1 MATTNKERMDANLA
15 AAIMLADGEVCID
28 ITKETTDLIARIN
41 GDKSNQALEK
51 YDNIIFRVGLA
62 ATSST
67 CLQSLQDEECIEAL
81 AHVIRNM
88 DKYPAT
94 SDKKQY
100 FESLCGKDAF
110 PAADHSAANND
121 KQTVYQQDKVM
132 TDNDCKAA
140 TEPPHFE
147 PGRYPDIPNETYHA
161 SNGISSTMLKDARIS
176 LMYYQRRHITKV
188 IQREHSEA
196 LDFGS
201 LFHTLVLEP
210 EKLDAEFSLP
220 PVIPADALTNTE
232 SMKKW
237 IESYNAGLAPVMS
250 NDELKAEIEAHN
262 ATLPQPLSLSGN
274 AEEIGSLYVSLPDAF
289 RTIPE
294 HEKHTAA
301 AMKACIKT
309 FNNTLPTPLKTSGG
323 RIDMIRE
330 LEAINPELVE
340 AERSKPDPL
349 ITSGK
354 KEDLIA
360 RIKAVSPGTVFA
372 DELMQAWQAD
382 ESRIRIT
389 GDQLKLGKA
398 MQEAVYQHPEI
409 RPLIN
414 HPGRAVE
421 VSYYG
426 IDEGTG
432 LEVRVRPDLEISTT
446 DSRIGFDLKSVS
458 LGRFKQDA
466 IEAMI
471 RREIL
476 NRDYHV
482 SAAMYCD
489 IAELDQFFWIF
500 VNKDEN
506 YNWVAVV
513 EAPPE
518 LLELGRL
525 EYKKTLRD
533 IRRAMD
539 TDVWPGPVT
548 TTLTIGLSDFDMR
561 RLEALQMDAA

>member
-1 MATTNKERMDANLA
+1 MATTNKERIDANLA
-15 AAIMLADGEVCID
+15 AAIMLASGEACID
-28 ITKETTDLIARIN
+28 IAKATTDLIARIN

-51 YDNIIFRVGLA
+51 YDNIIFRVSLA

-67 CLQSLQDEECIEAL
+67 CLQSLPDERCIEAL

-110 PAADHSAANND
+110 PAADHSAAKND
-121 KQTVYQQDKVM
+121 KQTVYQQDEVM
-132 TDNDCKAA
+132 TDNDCQAA

-188 IQREHSEA
+188 IQRERSEA
-196 LDFGS
+196 LDFGN

-262 ATLPQPLSLSGN
+262 ATLPQPLSLYGN

-301 AMKACIKT
+301 AMKASIKM
-309 FNNTLPTPLKTSGG
+309 FNNTLPVPLKTSGG

-354 KEDLIA
+354 KEDLIV
-360 RIKAVSPGTVFA
+360 RIKAVSPDTVFA

-426 IDEGTG
+426 IDEDTG
-432 LEVRVRPDLEISTT
+432 LEVRVRPDLEITLP

-466 IEAMI
+466 IEVMI

-482 SAAMYCD
+482 SAAMYSD

-513 EAPPE
+513 EASPD

-533 IRRAMD
+533 IRQAMD

-548 TTLTIGLSDFDMR
+548 TTLTIGLNDFDMR
-561 RLEALQMDAA
+561 RLESLQMDAA

>member
-15 AAIMLADGEVCID
+15 AAIMMASGEACID
-28 ITKETTDLIARIN
+28 IAKATTDLIARIN

-51 YDNIIFRVGLA
+51 YDNVIFRVGLA

-67 CLQSLQDEECIEAL
+67 CLQSLPDEQCIEAL

-110 PAADHSAANND
+110 PAADHSAAKND
-121 KQTVYQQDKVM
+121 KQTVYQQDEVM
-132 TDNDCKAA
+132 TDNDCQVS

-188 IQREHSEA
+188 IQRERSEA

-232 SMKKW
+232 SMRKW

-301 AMKACIKT
+301 AMKVCIKM
-309 FNNTLPTPLKTSGG
+309 FNNTLPVPLKISGG

-398 MQEAVYQHPEI
+398 MQEAVYLHPEI

-426 IDEGTG
+426 IDEDTG

-466 IEAMI
+466 IESMI

-513 EAPPE
+513 EASPD

-533 IRRAMD
+533 IRHAMD
-539 TDVWPGPVT
+539 TDIWPGPVT

-561 RLEALQMDAA
+561 RLESLQMDAA

>member
-15 AAIMLADGEVCID
+15 AAILAADGA
-28 ITKETTDLIARIN
+28 ETFTPAELNNLIARIN
-41 GDKSNQALEK
+41 GDKSNPALEK

-67 CLQSLQDEECIEAL
+67 CLQSLLDDQCIEAL

-100 FESLCGKDAF
+100 FESLCE
-110 PAADHSAANND
+110 AADHSAANND
-121 KQTVYQQDKVM
+121 KQKVYQQDEVM

-140 TEPPHFE
+140 TEAPHFE

-188 IQREHSEA
+188 IQRERSEA
-196 LDFGS
+196 LDFGN

-210 EKLDAEFSLP
+210 EKLDTEFSLP
-220 PVIPADALTNTE
+220 PVIPADALTNTD

-237 IESYNAGLAPVMS
+237 IESYNAGLEPVMS
-250 NDELKAEIEAHN
+250 NDGLKEVIEVYN

-309 FNNTLPTPLKTSGG
+309 FNNTLPVPLKTSGG

-330 LEAINPELVE
+330 LEAISPELVE

-414 HPGRAVE
+414 HPDRAVE

-426 IDEGTG
+426 IDEDTG

-513 EAPPE
+513 EASPD

-533 IRRAMD
+533 IRQAMD

-561 RLEALQMDAA
+561 RLESLQMDAA

>member
-15 AAIMLADGEVCID
+15 AAIMLASGEACID
-28 ITKETTDLIARIN
+28 ITKATTDLIARIN
-41 GDKSNQALEK
+41 GDKSNPALEK

-67 CLQSLQDEECIEAL
+67 CLQSLPDDQCIEAL
-81 AHVIRNM
+81 AHIIRNM

-94 SDKKQY
+94 GDKKQY
-100 FESLCGKDAF
+100 FESQCE
-110 PAADHSAANND
+110 AADHSAANND
-121 KQTVYQQDKVM
+121 KQIVYQQDEVM
-132 TDNDCKAA
+132 TDNDCQAA
-140 TEPPHFE
+140 TEAPHFE

-188 IQREHSEA
+188 IQRERSEA
-196 LDFGS
+196 LDFGN

-210 EKLDAEFSLP
+210 EKLDTEFSLP
-220 PVIPADALTNTE
+220 PVIPADALTNTD

-237 IESYNAGLAPVMS
+237 IESYNAGLEPVMS
-250 NDELKAEIEAHN
+250 NDGLKEVIEVYN

-301 AMKACIKT
+301 AMKACIKM
-309 FNNTLPTPLKTSGG
+309 FNNTLPVPLKTSGG
-323 RIDMIRE
+323 RGDLLQT
-330 LEAINPELVE
+330 LEEINPDFVA
-340 AERSKPDPL
+340 AERNKPDPL

-372 DELMQAWQAD
+372 DDLMQAWQAD

-426 IDEGTG
+426 IDEDTG
-432 LEVRVRPDLEISTT
+432 LEVRVRPDLEISTS

-458 LGRFKQDA
+458 LGRFKQDV

-513 EAPPE
+513 EASPD

-533 IRRAMD
+533 IRQAMD
-539 TDVWPGPVT
+539 TNVWPGPVT
-548 TTLTIGLSDFDMR
+548 TTLTIGLNDFDMR

>member
-15 AAIMLADGEVCID
+15 AAILAADGA
-28 ITKETTDLIARIN
+28 ETFTPAELNNLIARIN

-51 YDNIIFRVGLA
+51 YDNIIFRVSLA

-67 CLQSLQDEECIEAL
+67 CLQSLPDEQCIEAL

-100 FESLCGKDAF
+100 FESLCE
-110 PAADHSAANND
+110 AADHSAAKND
-121 KQTVYQQDKVM
+121 KQTVYQQDEVV
-132 TDNDCKAA
+132 TDNDCQAA
-140 TEPPHFE
+140 TESPHFE

-188 IQREHSEA
+188 IQRERSEA
-196 LDFGS
+196 LDFGN

-237 IESYNAGLAPVMS
+237 IESYNAYLPPVMS

-262 ATLPQPLSLSGN
+262 ATLPQPLSLTGN

-289 RTIPE
+289 RTIPDY
-294 HEKHTAA
+294 EKHTAA

-309 FNNTLPTPLKTSGG
+309 FNNTLPVPLKTSGG

-360 RIKAVSPGTVFA
+360 RIKAVSPDTVFA

-426 IDEGTG
+426 IDEDTG

-513 EAPPE
+513 EASPD

-533 IRRAMD
+533 IRQAMD

-561 RLEALQMDAA
+561 RLESLQMDAA

>member
-1 MATTNKERMDANLA
+1 MATINKERMDANLA
-15 AAIMLADGEVCID
+15 AAILAADGA
-28 ITKETTDLIARIN
+28 ETFTPAELNNLIARIN

-81 AHVIRNM
+81 AHIIRNM

-110 PAADHSAANND
+110 PDADHSAAKND
-121 KQTVYQQDKVM
+121 KQTVYQQNVVM

-140 TEPPHFE
+140 TEAPHFE

-176 LMYYQRRHITKV
+176 LMYYHRRHITKV
-188 IQREHSEA
+188 IQRERSEA
-196 LDFGS
+196 LDFGN

-220 PVIPADALTNTE
+220 PVIPADALTNTD

-262 ATLPQPLSLSGN
+262 ATLPQPLSMSGN
-274 AEEIGSLYVSLPDAF
+274 VEEIGSLYVSLPDAF

-301 AMKACIKT
+301 AMKACIKM
-309 FNNTLPTPLKTSGG
+309 FNNTLPVPLKTSGG

-340 AERSKPDPL
+340 AERNKPDPL

-360 RIKAVSPGTVFA
+360 RIKSVSPDTVFA

-398 MQEAVYQHPEI
+398 MQEAVYEHPEI

-426 IDEGTG
+426 IDEDTG
-432 LEVRVRPDLEISTT
+432 LEVRVRPDLEISTS

-513 EAPPE
+513 EASPD

-533 IRRAMD
+533 IRQAMD

-561 RLEALQMDAA
+561 RLESLQMDAA

>member
-1 MATTNKERMDANLA
+1 MATTNKERMDSILA
-15 AAIMLADGEVCID
+15 ISILSCCQESAFDEHDVRSLV
-28 ITKETTDLIARIN
+28 ARIN
-41 GDKSNQALEK
+41 GDKSHPEFSQ
-51 YDNIIFRVGLA
+51 YDDTIFRVGIA

-67 CLQSLQDEECIEAL
+67 CLQTLSNEQCIDAL
-81 AHVIRNM
+81 SHIIMNI

-100 FESLCGKDAF
+100 FESLCG
-110 PAADHSAANND
+110 AADHSAAKND
-121 KQTVYQQDKVM
+121 KQTVYQQNEVM
-132 TDNDCKAA
+132 TDNDCQAT

-188 IQREHSEA
+188 IQRERSEA
-196 LDFGS
+196 LDFGNR
-201 LFHTLVLEP
+201 FHTLVLEP
-210 EKLDAEFSLP
+210 EKLDEEFSLP
-220 PVIPADALTNTE
+220 PVIPADALTNTD

-237 IESYNAGLAPVMS
+237 IESYNAGLAPAMS

-301 AMKACIKT
+301 AMKACIKML
-309 FNNTLPTPLKTSGG
+309 NNTLPVPLKTSGG

-340 AERSKPDPL
+340 AERNKPDPL

-426 IDEGTG
+426 IDEDTG

-513 EAPPE
+513 EASPD
-518 LLELGRL
+518 LLYFGRL

-533 IRRAMD
+533 IRQAMD

-561 RLEALQMDAA
+561 RLESLQMDAA

>member
-15 AAIMLADGEVCID
+15 AAILAADGA
-28 ITKETTDLIARIN
+28 ETFTPAEMNNLIARIN

-51 YDNIIFRVGLA
+51 YDNIIFRVSLA

-67 CLQSLQDEECIEAL
+67 CLQSLQDEQCIEAL

-100 FESLCGKDAF
+100 FELLCE
-110 PAADHSAANND
+110 AADHSAANND
-121 KQTVYQQDKVM
+121 KQTVYQQDEVM
-132 TDNDCKAA
+132 TDNDCQVAA
-140 TEPPHFE
+140 EQPHFE

-188 IQREHSEA
+188 IQRERSEA

-220 PVIPADALTNTE
+220 PVIPTDALTNTD

-237 IESYNAGLAPVMS
+237 IESYNAGLPPVMS

-274 AEEIGSLYVSLPDAF
+274 ADEIGSIYVSLPDVF

-309 FNNTLPTPLKTSGG
+309 FNNTLPVPLKTSGG

-330 LEAINPELVE
+330 LEAINPDLVE
-340 AERSKPDPL
+340 TERNKPDPL

-426 IDEGTG
+426 IDEDTG
-432 LEVRVRPDLEISTT
+432 LEVRVRPDLEISTS

-489 IAELDQFFWIF
+489 IAELEQFFWIF

-513 EAPPE
+513 EASPD

-533 IRRAMD
+533 IRQAMD

-561 RLEALQMDAA
+561 RLESLQMDAA

>member
-15 AAIMLADGEVCID
+15 AAIMLASSETCID
-28 ITKETTDLIARIN
+28 IVKATTDLIARIN

-67 CLQSLQDEECIEAL
+67 CLQSLPDEQCIEAL
-81 AHVIRNM
+81 AHVIMNM

-100 FESLCGKDAF
+100 FESLCV
-110 PAADHSAANND
+110 AADHSAAKND
-121 KQTVYQQDKVM
+121 KQTVYQQDEVM
-132 TDNDCKAA
+132 TDNDCQVAA
-140 TEPPHFE
+140 EPPHFE

-188 IQREHSEA
+188 IQRERSEA

-237 IESYNAGLAPVMS
+237 IESYNAGLSPVMS

-301 AMKACIKT
+301 AMKACIKM
-309 FNNTLPTPLKTSGG
+309 FNNTLPVPLKTSGG

-349 ITSGK
+349 LTSGK
-354 KEDLIA
+354 KEDLIT
-360 RIKAVSPGTVFA
+360 RIKAVSPETVFA

-426 IDEGTG
+426 IDEDTG

-446 DSRIGFDLKSVS
+446 DSRIGFDMKSVS

-513 EAPPE
+513 EASPD

-533 IRRAMD
+533 IRQAMD

-561 RLEALQMDAA
+561 RLESLQMDAA

>member
-15 AAIMLADGEVCID
+15 AAILAADGA
-28 ITKETTDLIARIN
+28 ETFTPAELNNLIARIN
-41 GDKSNQALEK
+41 GDKSNQALEN
-51 YDNIIFRVGLA
+51 YDNIIFRVSLA

-67 CLQSLQDEECIEAL
+67 CLQSLPDEQCIEAL

-100 FESLCGKDAF
+100 FESLCE
-110 PAADHSAANND
+110 AADHSAANND
-121 KQTVYQQDKVM
+121 KQTVYQQDEVM
-132 TDNDCKAA
+132 TDNDCQVSA
-140 TEPPHFE
+140 EPPHFE

-188 IQREHSEA
+188 IQRERSEA
-196 LDFGS
+196 LDFGN

-237 IESYNAGLAPVMS
+237 IESYNAGLPPVMS

-274 AEEIGSLYVSLPDAF
+274 ADEIGSIYVSLPDVF

-309 FNNTLPTPLKTSGG
+309 FNNTLPVPLKTSGG

-330 LEAINPELVE
+330 LEAINPDLVE
-340 AERSKPDPL
+340 TERNKPDPL

-426 IDEGTG
+426 IDEDTG
-432 LEVRVRPDLEISTT
+432 LEVRVRPDLEISTS

-489 IAELDQFFWIF
+489 IAELEQFFWIF

-513 EAPPE
+513 EASPD

-533 IRRAMD
+533 IRQAMD

-548 TTLTIGLSDFDMR
+548 TTLTIGLNDFDMR
-561 RLEALQMDAA
+561 RLESLQMDAA

>member
-15 AAIMLADGEVCID
+15 AAIMMASGEACID
-28 ITKETTDLIARIN
+28 IAKATTDLIARIN

-51 YDNIIFRVGLA
+51 YDNVIFRVGLA

-67 CLQSLQDEECIEAL
+67 CLQSLTDEQCIEAL
-81 AHVIRNM
+81 AHVIMNM
-88 DKYPAT
+88 NKYPAT

-100 FESLCGKDAF
+100 FESLCV
-110 PAADHSAANND
+110 AADHSAAKND
-121 KQTVYQQDKVM
+121 KQTVYQQDEVV
-132 TDNDCKAA
+132 TDNDCQAA

-188 IQREHSEA
+188 IQRERSEA

-210 EKLDAEFSLP
+210 EKLNAEFSLP

-237 IESYNAGLAPVMS
+237 IESYNADLAPVMS

-274 AEEIGSLYVSLPDAF
+274 VEEIGSLYVSLPDAF

-309 FNNTLPTPLKTSGG
+309 FNNTLPVPLKTSGG

-340 AERSKPDPL
+340 AERSKQDPL

-414 HPGRAVE
+414 HPDRAVE

-426 IDEGTG
+426 IDEDTG
-432 LEVRVRPDLEISTT
+432 LEVRVRPDLEISTS

-513 EAPPE
+513 EASPD

-533 IRRAMD
+533 IRQAMD

-548 TTLTIGLSDFDMR
+548 TTLTIGLNDFDMR
-561 RLEALQMDAA
+561 RLESLQMDAA

>member
-1 MATTNKERMDANLA
+1 MAIINKERMDANLA
-15 AAIMLADGEVCID
+15 AAIMLASGEACID
-28 ITKETTDLIARIN
+28 IAKATTDLIARIN
-41 GDKSNQALEK
+41 GDKSNPALEK

-67 CLQSLQDEECIEAL
+67 CLQSLPDEQCIEAL
-81 AHVIRNM
+81 AHIIRNM

-110 PAADHSAANND
+110 PAADHSAAKND
-121 KQTVYQQDKVM
+121 KQTVYQQNEVM
-132 TDNDCKAA
+132 TDNDCQAA
-140 TEPPHFE
+140 TEPPYFE
-147 PGRYPDIPNETYHA
+147 PGRYPDIPNETYHS

-188 IQREHSEA
+188 IQHERSEA

-220 PVIPADALTNTE
+220 PVIPADALTNTD

-237 IESYNAGLAPVMS
+237 IESYNAALAPVMS

-294 HEKHTAA
+294 HEKRTAA
-301 AMKACIKT
+301 AMKACIKM
-309 FNNTLPTPLKTSGG
+309 FNNTLPVPLKTSGG

-340 AERSKPDPL
+340 AERNKPDPL

-360 RIKAVSPGTVFA
+360 RIKGVSPETVFA

-414 HPGRAVE
+414 HPDRAVE

-426 IDEGTG
+426 IDEDTG
-432 LEVRVRPDLEISTT
+432 LEVRVRPDLEITLP

-513 EAPPE
+513 EASPD
-518 LLELGRL
+518 LLELGHL

-533 IRRAMD
+533 IRQAMD

-561 RLEALQMDAA
+561 RLESLQMDAA

>member
-15 AAIMLADGEVCID
+15 AAILAADGA
-28 ITKETTDLIARIN
+28 ETFTPAELNNLIARIN

-51 YDNIIFRVGLA
+51 YDNIIFRVSLA

-67 CLQSLQDEECIEAL
+67 CLQSLQDEQCIEAL

-100 FESLCGKDAF
+100 FESLRE
-110 PAADHSAANND
+110 AADHSAANND
-121 KQTVYQQDKVM
+121 KQTVYQQDEVM

-140 TEPPHFE
+140 TEAPHFE

-176 LMYYQRRHITKV
+176 LMYYHRRHITKV
-188 IQREHSEA
+188 IQRERSEA
-196 LDFGS
+196 LDFGN

-210 EKLDAEFSLP
+210 EKLDTEFSLP

-289 RTIPE
+289 RTISQ
-294 HEKHTAA
+294 HEKHTVA
-301 AMKACIKT
+301 AMKACIKM
-309 FNNTLPTPLKTSGG
+309 FNNTLPVPLKTSGG

-340 AERSKPDPL
+340 AERNKPDPL

-360 RIKAVSPGTVFA
+360 RIKAVSPETVFA
-372 DELMQAWQAD
+372 DELMQEWQAD

-426 IDEGTG
+426 IDEDTG
-432 LEVRVRPDLEISTT
+432 IEVRVRPDLEITLP

-513 EAPPE
+513 EASPD

-533 IRRAMD
+533 IRQAMD

-561 RLEALQMDAA
+561 RLESLQMDAA

>member
-15 AAIMLADGEVCID
+15 AAIMLASGEACID
-28 ITKETTDLIARIN
+28 IAKATTDLIARIN
-41 GDKSNQALEK
+41 GDKSNPALEK

-67 CLQSLQDEECIEAL
+67 CLQSLPDEQCIEAL

-110 PAADHSAANND
+110 PAADHSAAKND
-121 KQTVYQQDKVM
+121 KQTVYQQDEVM
-132 TDNDCKAA
+132 TDNDCQAA
-140 TEPPHFE
+140 TEAPHFE

-188 IQREHSEA
+188 IQRERSEA

-220 PVIPADALTNTE
+220 PVIPADALTNTD

-250 NDELKAEIEAHN
+250 NDELKAEIEAYN
-262 ATLPQPLSLSGN
+262 ATLPQPLSLSLPVTETGN
-274 AEEIGSLYVSLPDAF
+274 LYASLPDAF
-289 RTIPE
+289 QTIPD
-294 HEKHTAA
+294 HEKHTTA
-301 AMKACIKT
+301 AMKACIKM
-309 FNNTLPTPLKTSGG
+309 FNNTLPVPLKISGG

-340 AERSKPDPL
+340 AERNKPDPL

-414 HPGRAVE
+414 HPVRAVE

-426 IDEGTG
+426 IDEDTG

-513 EAPPE
+513 EASPD

-533 IRRAMD
+533 IRQAMD
-539 TDVWPGPVT
+539 TDIWPGPVT
-548 TTLTIGLSDFDMR
+548 TTLTIGLNDFDMR
-561 RLEALQMDAA
+561 RLESLQMDAA

>member
-1 MATTNKERMDANLA
+1 MAATNKKRMDANLA
-15 AAIMLADGEVCID
+15 AAIMQSGGDTYLD
-28 ITKETTDLIARIN
+28 IAKATTDLIARIN
-41 GDKSNQALEK
+41 GDKAKPELAK
-51 YDNIIFRVGLA
+51 YDNIVFRVGIA

-67 CLQSLQDEECIEAL
+67 CLQSLPDDQCIAAL
-81 AHVIRNM
+81 SHIISNI

-100 FESLCGKDAF
+100 FESLCVADIS
-110 PAADHSAANND
+110 PAAKND
-121 KQTVYQQDKVM
+121 KQTVYPSDEPEKMITTQECQ
-132 TDNDCKAA
+132 AA
-140 TEPPHFE
+140 AELPHFE
-147 PGRYPDIPNETYHA
+147 PGRYPEITNDDYHS

-176 LMYYQRRHITKV
+176 LMYYHRRHITKV
-188 IQREHSEA
+188 IQRERSEA

-210 EKLDAEFSLP
+210 EKLDEEFSLQ
-220 PVIPADALTNTE
+220 PVIPAGAFTNTE

-237 IESYNAGLAPVMS
+237 IESHNAGLVPVMTP
-250 NDELKAEIEAHN
+250 EQLKAEIEAHN
-262 ATLPQPLSLSGN
+262 ATLPQPIPLSGSVD
-274 AEEIGSLYVSLPDAF
+274 EIGSLYVSLPDAF

-301 AMKACIKT
+301 AMKACIKM
-309 FNNTLPTPLKTSGG
+309 FNNTLPVPLKTSGS
-323 RIDMIRE
+323 RE
-330 LEAINPELVE
+330 ALLEQLAEINQELVD
-340 AERSKPDPL
+340 AERSKPEPVK
-349 ITSGK
+349 TSGK
-354 KEDLIA
+354 KEDLA
-360 RIKAVSPGTVFA
+360 QSIKAAYPEAVFA

-382 ESRIRIT
+382 GSRIRIYD
-389 GDQLKLGKA
+389 GQLALGKA
-398 MQEAVYQHPEI
+398 MQQAVYEHPEI
-409 RPLIN
+409 KPLIN

-426 IDEGTG
+426 IDEDTG
-432 LEVRVRPDLEISTT
+432 IEVRVRPDLEISTT

-466 IEAMI
+466 IEAAI
-471 RREIL
+471 RREIF

-513 EAPPE
+513 EATPD

-525 EYKKTLRD
+525 EYKQTLRD
-533 IRRAMD
+533 IRQAMD

-548 TTLTIGLSDFDMR
+548 NTISMGLGDFDMR
-561 RLEALQMDAA
+561 RLEALRLNAA

>member
-15 AAIMLADGEVCID
+15 AAILAADGA
-28 ITKETTDLIARIN
+28 ETFTPAELNNLIARIN
-41 GDKSNQALEK
+41 GDKSNQALEN
-51 YDNIIFRVGLA
+51 YDNIIFRVSLA

-67 CLQSLQDEECIEAL
+67 CLQSLPDEQCIEAL

-100 FESLCGKDAF
+100 FESLCE
-110 PAADHSAANND
+110 AADHSAANND
-121 KQTVYQQDKVM
+121 KQTVYQQDEVM
-132 TDNDCKAA
+132 TDNDCQVSA
-140 TEPPHFE
+140 EPPHFE

-188 IQREHSEA
+188 IHRERSEA

-220 PVIPADALTNTE
+220 PVIPADALTNTD

-274 AEEIGSLYVSLPDAF
+274 VEEIGSLYVSLPDAF

-309 FNNTLPTPLKTSGG
+309 FNNTLPVPLKTSGG

-340 AERSKPDPL
+340 AERNKPDPL

-360 RIKAVSPGTVFA
+360 RIKAVSPETVFA

-398 MQEAVYQHPEI
+398 MQEAVYQHHEI

-414 HPGRAVE
+414 HPDRAVE

-426 IDEGTG
+426 IDEDTG

-513 EAPPE
+513 EASPD

-533 IRRAMD
+533 IRQAMD

-548 TTLTIGLSDFDMR
+548 TTLTIGLNDFDMR
-561 RLEALQMDAA
+561 RLESLQMDAA

>member
-15 AAIMLADGEVCID
+15 AAIMLASGEACID
-28 ITKETTDLIARIN
+28 ITKATTDLIARIN

-51 YDNIIFRVGLA
+51 YDNIIFRVGIA

-67 CLQSLQDEECIEAL
+67 CLQSLPDEQCIEAL

-100 FESLCGKDAF
+100 FESLCE
-110 PAADHSAANND
+110 AADHSAAKND
-121 KQTVYQQDKVM
+121 KQTVYQQDEAM
-132 TDNDCKAA
+132 TDNDCQAS

-188 IQREHSEA
+188 IQRERSEA

-220 PVIPADALTNTE
+220 PIIPADALTNTE

-301 AMKACIKT
+301 AMKACIKM
-309 FNNTLPTPLKTSGG
+309 FNNTLPVPLKISGG

-426 IDEGTG
+426 IDEDTG

-513 EAPPE
+513 EASPD

-533 IRRAMD
+533 IRQAMD

-561 RLEALQMDAA
+561 RLESLQMDAA

>member
-15 AAIMLADGEVCID
+15 AAIMMASGEACID
-28 ITKETTDLIARIN
+28 IAKTTTDLIARIN
-41 GDKSNQALEK
+41 GDKSNPALEK

-67 CLQSLQDEECIEAL
+67 CLQSLPDEQCIEAL
-81 AHVIRNM
+81 AHIIRNM

-100 FESLCGKDAF
+100 FESLCE
-110 PAADHSAANND
+110 AADHSAANND
-121 KQTVYQQDKVM
+121 KQPVYQQDEVM
-132 TDNDCKAA
+132 TDNDCQAA
-140 TEPPHFE
+140 TAPPHFE
-147 PGRYPDIPNETYHA
+147 PGRYPDIPNDTYHA

-176 LMYYQRRHITKV
+176 LMYYHRRHITKV
-188 IQREHSEA
+188 IQRERSEA
-196 LDFGS
+196 LDFGN

-301 AMKACIKT
+301 AMKACVKT
-309 FNNTLPTPLKTSGG
+309 FNNTLPVPLKTSGG

-426 IDEGTG
+426 IDEDTG

-513 EAPPE
+513 EASPD

-533 IRRAMD
+533 IRQAMD

-548 TTLTIGLSDFDMR
+548 TTLTIGLNDFDIR
-561 RLEALQMDAA
+561 RLESLQMDAA

>member
-15 AAIMLADGEVCID
+15 AAIMMASGEACID
-28 ITKETTDLIARIN
+28 IAKATTDLITRIN

-51 YDNIIFRVGLA
+51 YDNVIFRVGLA

-67 CLQSLQDEECIEAL
+67 CLQSLPDEQCIEAL

-100 FESLCGKDAF
+100 FESLCE
-110 PAADHSAANND
+110 AADHSAAKND
-121 KQTVYQQDKVM
+121 KQIVYQQDEVM
-132 TDNDCKAA
+132 TDNDCQAD

-188 IQREHSEA
+188 IQRERSEA

-237 IESYNAGLAPVMS
+237 IESYNAGLVPVMS

-262 ATLPQPLSLSGN
+262 TTLPQPLSLSGN

-309 FNNTLPTPLKTSGG
+309 FNNTLPVPLKTSGG

-340 AERSKPDPL
+340 AERNKPDPL

-360 RIKAVSPGTVFA
+360 RIKAVSPDTIFA

-426 IDEGTG
+426 IDEDTG

-513 EAPPE
+513 EATPE

-533 IRRAMD
+533 IRQAMD
-539 TDVWPGPVT
+539 TGVWPGPVT

>member
-15 AAIMLADGEVCID
+15 AAILAADGA
-28 ITKETTDLIARIN
+28 ETFTPAELNNLIARIN

-51 YDNIIFRVGLA
+51 YDNIIFRVSLA

-67 CLQSLQDEECIEAL
+67 CLQSLQDEQCIEAL

-100 FESLCGKDAF
+100 FESLCE
-110 PAADHSAANND
+110 AADHSAAKND
-121 KQTVYQQDKVM
+121 KQTVYQQDEVM
-132 TDNDCKAA
+132 TDNACQAA

-188 IQREHSEA
+188 IQRERSEA

-274 AEEIGSLYVSLPDAF
+274 VEEIGSLYVSLPDAF

-294 HEKHTAA
+294 HEKHTAT

-309 FNNTLPTPLKTSGG
+309 FNNTLPVPLKTSGG

-340 AERSKPDPL
+340 AERNKPDPL

-360 RIKAVSPGTVFA
+360 RIKAVSPDTVFA

-426 IDEGTG
+426 IDEDTG
-432 LEVRVRPDLEISTT
+432 LEVRVRPDLEISTS
-446 DSRIGFDLKSVS
+446 DSRIGFDMKSVS

-513 EAPPE
+513 EASPD

-533 IRRAMD
+533 IRQAMD

-561 RLEALQMDAA
+561 RLESLQMDAA

>member
-15 AAIMLADGEVCID
+15 AAIMMASGEACID
-28 ITKETTDLIARIN
+28 IAKATTDLIARIN
-41 GDKSNQALEK
+41 GDKSNPALEK

-67 CLQSLQDEECIEAL
+67 CLQSLPDEQCIEAL
-81 AHVIRNM
+81 AHIIRNM

-100 FESLCGKDAF
+100 FESLCD
-110 PAADHSAANND
+110 AADHSAANND
-121 KQTVYQQDKVM
+121 KQIVYQQNEVM
-132 TDNDCKAA
+132 TDNDCQAA
-140 TEPPHFE
+140 TEAPHFE

-176 LMYYQRRHITKV
+176 LMYYHRRHITKV
-188 IQREHSEA
+188 IQRERSEV

-309 FNNTLPTPLKTSGG
+309 FNNTLPVPLKTSGG

-354 KEDLIA
+354 KEDLIV

-426 IDEGTG
+426 IDEDTG

-458 LGRFKQDA
+458 LGRFKQDT
-466 IEAMI
+466 IEATI

-482 SAAMYCD
+482 SASMYCD

-513 EAPPE
+513 EASPD

-533 IRRAMD
+533 IRQAMD

-548 TTLTIGLSDFDMR
+548 TTLTIGLNDFDMR
-561 RLEALQMDAA
+561 RLEALQIDAA

>member
-15 AAIMLADGEVCID
+15 AAIMMANGEACID
-28 ITKETTDLIARIN
+28 ITKATTDLIARIN
-41 GDKSNQALEK
+41 GDKSNQVLEK

-67 CLQSLQDEECIEAL
+67 CLQSLHDEECIEAL

-100 FESLCGKDAF
+100 FESLCG
-110 PAADHSAANND
+110 AADHSAAKNN
-121 KQTVYQQDKVM
+121 KQTVYQQNEVM
-132 TDNDCKAA
+132 TDNDCLAA

-188 IQREHSEA
+188 IQRERSEA
-196 LDFGS
+196 LDFGN

-210 EKLDAEFSLP
+210 EKLNAEFSLP

-301 AMKACIKT
+301 AMKACIKM
-309 FNNTLPTPLKTSGG
+309 FNNTLPVPLKTSGG
-323 RIDMIRE
+323 RGDLLQA
-330 LEAINPELVE
+330 LEEINPDFVA

-354 KEDLIA
+354 KEDLTA
-360 RIKAVSPGTVFA
+360 RIKSVSPDTVFA

-389 GDQLKLGKA
+389 GEQLKLGKA

-426 IDEGTG
+426 IDEDTG

-458 LGRFKQDA
+458 LGRFKQDV

-513 EAPPE
+513 EASPD

-533 IRRAMD
+533 IRQAMD

-561 RLEALQMDAA
+561 RLESLQMDAA

>member
-15 AAIMLADGEVCID
+15 AAIMMASGEACID
-28 ITKETTDLIARIN
+28 IAKATTDLIARIN
-41 GDKSNQALEK
+41 GDKSNPALEK

-67 CLQSLQDEECIEAL
+67 CLQSLPDEQCIEAL
-81 AHVIRNM
+81 AHIIRNM

-100 FESLCGKDAF
+100 FESLCD
-110 PAADHSAANND
+110 AADHSAANND
-121 KQTVYQQDKVM
+121 KQIVYQQNEVM
-132 TDNDCKAA
+132 TDNDCQAA
-140 TEPPHFE
+140 TEEPHFE

-176 LMYYQRRHITKV
+176 LMYYHRRHITKV
-188 IQREHSEA
+188 IQRERSEV

-309 FNNTLPTPLKTSGG
+309 FNNTLPVPLKTSGG

-354 KEDLIA
+354 KEDLIV

-426 IDEGTG
+426 IDEDTG

-458 LGRFKQDA
+458 LGRFKQDT
-466 IEAMI
+466 IEATI

-482 SAAMYCD
+482 SASMYCD

-513 EAPPE
+513 EASPD

-533 IRRAMD
+533 LRQAMD

-548 TTLTIGLSDFDMR
+548 TTLTIGLNDFDMR
-561 RLEALQMDAA
+561 RLEALQIDAA

>member
-15 AAIMLADGEVCID
+15 AAIMLASGEACID
-28 ITKETTDLIARIN
+28 ITKATTDLIARIN
-41 GDKSNQALEK
+41 GDKSNPALEK

-67 CLQSLQDEECIEAL
+67 CLQSLPDDQCIEAL
-81 AHVIRNM
+81 AHIIRNM

-100 FESLCGKDAF
+100 FESLCE
-110 PAADHSAANND
+110 AADHSAANND
-121 KQTVYQQDKVM
+121 KQIVYQQDEMM
-132 TDNDCKAA
+132 TDNDCQAA
-140 TEPPHFE
+140 TEAPHFE

-188 IQREHSEA
+188 IQRERSEA
-196 LDFGS
+196 LDFGN

-210 EKLDAEFSLP
+210 EKLDTEFSLP
-220 PVIPADALTNTE
+220 PVIPADALTNTD

-294 HEKHTAA
+294 HEKRTAA

-309 FNNTLPTPLKTSGG
+309 FNNTLPVPLKTSGG

-340 AERSKPDPL
+340 AERNKPDPL

-360 RIKAVSPGTVFA
+360 RIKTVSPGTVFA

-414 HPGRAVE
+414 HPSRAVE

-426 IDEGTG
+426 IDEDTG

-471 RREIL
+471 CREIL

-513 EAPPE
+513 EASPD

-533 IRRAMD
+533 IRQAMD

-548 TTLTIGLSDFDMR
+548 TTLTIGLNDFDMR
-561 RLEALQMDAA
+561 RLESLQMDAA

>member
-15 AAIMLADGEVCID
+15 AAILAADGA
-28 ITKETTDLIARIN
+28 ETFTPAELNNLIARIN
-41 GDKSNQALEK
+41 GDKSNQALEN
-51 YDNIIFRVGLA
+51 YDNIIFRVSLA

-67 CLQSLQDEECIEAL
+67 CLQSLPDEQCIEAL

-100 FESLCGKDAF
+100 FESLCE
-110 PAADHSAANND
+110 AADHSAANND
-121 KQTVYQQDKVM
+121 KQTVYQQDEVM
-132 TDNDCKAA
+132 TDNDCQVSA
-140 TEPPHFE
+140 EPPHFE

-188 IQREHSEA
+188 IHRERSEA

-210 EKLDAEFSLP
+210 EKLDAELSLP
-220 PVIPADALTNTE
+220 PVIPADALTNTD

-274 AEEIGSLYVSLPDAF
+274 VEEIGSLYVSLPDAF

-309 FNNTLPTPLKTSGG
+309 FNNTLPVPLKTSGG

-340 AERSKPDPL
+340 AERNKPDPL

-360 RIKAVSPGTVFA
+360 RIKAVSPETVFA

-398 MQEAVYQHPEI
+398 MQEAVYQHHEI

-426 IDEGTG
+426 IDEDTG

-513 EAPPE
+513 EASPD

-533 IRRAMD
+533 IRQAMD

-548 TTLTIGLSDFDMR
+548 TTLTIGLNDFDMR
-561 RLEALQMDAA
+561 RLESLQMDAA

>member
-15 AAIMLADGEVCID
+15 AAIMMASGEACID
-28 ITKETTDLIARIN
+28 IAKATTDLIARIN

-51 YDNIIFRVGLA
+51 YDNVIFRVGLA

-67 CLQSLQDEECIEAL
+67 CLQSLPDEQCIEAL
-81 AHVIRNM
+81 AHVIMNM
-88 DKYPAT
+88 NKYPAT

-110 PAADHSAANND
+110 PAADHSAAKND
-121 KQTVYQQDKVM
+121 KQTVYQQDEVM
-132 TDNDCKAA
+132 TDNDCQAA
-140 TEPPHFE
+140 TESPHFE

-188 IQREHSEA
+188 IQRERSEA
-196 LDFGS
+196 LDFGN

-220 PVIPADALTNTE
+220 PVIPADALTNTD

-250 NDELKAEIEAHN
+250 NEELKAEIEAHN

-301 AMKACIKT
+301 AMKACIKM
-309 FNNTLPTPLKTSGG
+309 FNNTLPVPLKTSGG

-340 AERSKPDPL
+340 AERNKPDPL

-426 IDEGTG
+426 IDEDTG

-513 EAPPE
+513 EASPD

-533 IRRAMD
+533 IRQAMD

-561 RLEALQMDAA
+561 RLESL

>member
-15 AAIMLADGEVCID
+15 AAIMLASGEACID
-28 ITKETTDLIARIN
+28 IAKATTDLIARIN
-41 GDKSNQALEK
+41 GNKSNPALEK

-67 CLQSLQDEECIEAL
+67 CLQSLPDEQCIEAL
-81 AHVIRNM
+81 AHIIRNM

-100 FESLCGKDAF
+100 FESLCE
-110 PAADHSAANND
+110 AADHSAANND
-121 KQTVYQQDKVM
+121 KHTVYQQGEVM
-132 TDNDCKAA
+132 TDNDCQAA

-176 LMYYQRRHITKV
+176 LMYYHRRHITKV
-188 IQREHSEA
+188 IQRERSEA
-196 LDFGS
+196 LDFGN

-301 AMKACIKT
+301 AMKACIKM
-309 FNNTLPTPLKTSGG
+309 FNNTLPVPLKTSGG

-340 AERSKPDPL
+340 AERNKPDPL

-360 RIKAVSPGTVFA
+360 RIKAISPDTVFD

-426 IDEGTG
+426 IDEDTG
-432 LEVRVRPDLEISTT
+432 IEVRVRPDLEISTS

-513 EAPPE
+513 EASPD

-533 IRRAMD
+533 IRQAMD

-548 TTLTIGLSDFDMR
+548 TTLTIGLNDFDMR
-561 RLEALQMDAA
+561 RLESLQMDAA

>member
-1 MATTNKERMDANLA
+1 MATTNKERMDTNLA
-15 AAIMLADGEVCID
+15 AAIMMTSGEACID
-28 ITKETTDLIARIN
+28 IAKATTDLIARIN

-51 YDNIIFRVGLA
+51 YDNVIFRVGLA

-67 CLQSLQDEECIEAL
+67 CLQSLPDEQCIEAL
-81 AHVIRNM
+81 VHVIMNM
-88 DKYPAT
+88 NKYPAT

-100 FESLCGKDAF
+100 FESLCVT
-110 PAADHSAANND
+110 ADHSAANND
-121 KQTVYQQDKVM
+121 KQTVYQQDEVM
-132 TDNDCKAA
+132 TDNDCQAA

-188 IQREHSEA
+188 IQRERSEA

-220 PVIPADALTNTE
+220 PVIPADALTNTD

-237 IESYNAGLAPVMS
+237 IESYNAVLAPVMS
-250 NDELKAEIEAHN
+250 NDELKEVIEAHN

-301 AMKACIKT
+301 AMKACIKM
-309 FNNTLPTPLKTSGG
+309 FNNTLPVPLKTSGG
-323 RIDMIRE
+323 RGDLLQT
-330 LEAINPELVE
+330 LEEINPDFVA
-340 AERSKPDPL
+340 AERNKPDPL

-360 RIKAVSPGTVFA
+360 RIKAVSPGTFFA

-398 MQEAVYQHPEI
+398 M
-409 RPLIN
+409 
-414 HPGRAVE
+414 
-421 VSYYG
+421 
-426 IDEGTG
+426 
-432 LEVRVRPDLEISTT
+432 
-446 DSRIGFDLKSVS
+446 
-458 LGRFKQDA
+458 QDA

-533 IRRAMD
+533 IRQAMD
-539 TDVWPGPVT
+539 ADVWPGPVT

>member
-15 AAIMLADGEVCID
+15 AAIMLASGEAYID
-28 ITKETTDLIARIN
+28 IAKATTDLIARIN

-67 CLQSLQDEECIEAL
+67 CLQSLQDEQCIEAL

-110 PAADHSAANND
+110 PAADHSAAKND
-121 KQTVYQQDKVM
+121 KQTVYQQDEVM
-132 TDNDCKAA
+132 TDNDCQAA
-140 TEPPHFE
+140 TESPHFE

-188 IQREHSEA
+188 IQRERSEA
-196 LDFGS
+196 LDFGN

-220 PVIPADALTNTE
+220 PVIPADALTNTD

-250 NDELKAEIEAHN
+250 NEELKAEIEAHN

-301 AMKACIKT
+301 AMKACIKM
-309 FNNTLPTPLKTSGG
+309 FNNTLPVPLKTSGG

-330 LEAINPELVE
+330 LEAINPDLVE
-340 AERSKPDPL
+340 EERNKPDPL

-354 KEDLIA
+354 KEDLTA
-360 RIKAVSPGTVFA
+360 RIKAVSPETVFA

-426 IDEGTG
+426 IDEDTG

-458 LGRFKQDA
+458 LGRFKQDT

-513 EAPPE
+513 EASPD

-533 IRRAMD
+533 IRQAMD

-561 RLEALQMDAA
+561 RLESLQMDAA

>member
-15 AAIMLADGEVCID
+15 AAIMMASGEACID
-28 ITKETTDLIARIN
+28 IAKATTDLIARIN
-41 GDKSNQALEK
+41 GDKSNPALEK

-67 CLQSLQDEECIEAL
+67 CLQSLPDEQCIEAL
-81 AHVIRNM
+81 AHIIRNM

-100 FESLCGKDAF
+100 FESLRD
-110 PAADHSAANND
+110 AADHSAANND
-121 KQTVYQQDKVM
+121 KQIVYQQNEVM
-132 TDNDCKAA
+132 TDNDCQAA
-140 TEPPHFE
+140 TEAPHFE

-176 LMYYQRRHITKV
+176 LMYYHRRHITKV
-188 IQREHSEA
+188 IQRERSEV

-309 FNNTLPTPLKTSGG
+309 FNNTLPVPLKTSGG

-354 KEDLIA
+354 KEDLIV

-426 IDEGTG
+426 IDEDTG

-458 LGRFKQDA
+458 LGRFKQDT
-466 IEAMI
+466 IEATI

-482 SAAMYCD
+482 SASMYCD

-513 EAPPE
+513 EASPD

-533 IRRAMD
+533 IRQAMD

-548 TTLTIGLSDFDMR
+548 TTLTIGLNDFDMR
-561 RLEALQMDAA
+561 RLEALQIDAA

>member
-15 AAIMLADGEVCID
+15 AAIMMASGEACID
-28 ITKETTDLIARIN
+28 IAKATTDLIARIN

-51 YDNIIFRVGLA
+51 YDNVIFRVGLA

-67 CLQSLQDEECIEAL
+67 CLQSLPDEQCIEAL

-188 IQREHSEA
+188 IQRERSEA
-196 LDFGS
+196 LDFGN

-360 RIKAVSPGTVFA
+360 RIKAVSPDTVFA

-426 IDEGTG
+426 IDEDTG
-432 LEVRVRPDLEISTT
+432 IEVRVRPDLEISTT

-513 EAPPE
+513 EASPD

-533 IRRAMD
+533 IRQAMD

-561 RLEALQMDAA
+561 RLESLQMDAA

>member
-15 AAIMLADGEVCID
+15 AAIMMANGEACID
-28 ITKETTDLIARIN
+28 IAKATTDLIARIN
-41 GDKSNQALEK
+41 GDKSNPALEK

-67 CLQSLQDEECIEAL
+67 CLQSLPDEQCIEAL
-81 AHVIRNM
+81 AHIIRNM

-100 FESLCGKDAF
+100 FESLCE
-110 PAADHSAANND
+110 AADHSAANND
-121 KQTVYQQDKVM
+121 KQKVYQQNEVM
-132 TDNDCKAA
+132 TDNDCQAA
-140 TEPPHFE
+140 TEAPHFE

-188 IQREHSEA
+188 IQRERSEA
-196 LDFGS
+196 LDFGN

-237 IESYNAGLAPVMS
+237 IESYNAGLEPVMS

-360 RIKAVSPGTVFA
+360 RIKAVSPDTVFA

-426 IDEGTG
+426 IDEDTG
-432 LEVRVRPDLEISTT
+432 LEVRIRPDLEISTT

-513 EAPPE
+513 EASPD

-533 IRRAMD
+533 IRQAMD

-548 TTLTIGLSDFDMR
+548 TTLTIGLNDFDMR
-561 RLEALQMDAA
+561 RLESLQMDAA

>member
-15 AAIMLADGEVCID
+15 AAILAADGA
-28 ITKETTDLIARIN
+28 ETFTPAELNNLIARIN
-41 GDKSNQALEK
+41 GDKSNQALEN
-51 YDNIIFRVGLA
+51 YDNIIFRVSLA

-67 CLQSLQDEECIEAL
+67 CLQSLPDEQCIEAL

-100 FESLCGKDAF
+100 FESLCE
-110 PAADHSAANND
+110 AADHSAANND
-121 KQTVYQQDKVM
+121 KQTVYQQDEVM
-132 TDNDCKAA
+132 TDNDCQVSA
-140 TEPPHFE
+140 EPPHFE

-188 IQREHSEA
+188 IQRERSEA
-196 LDFGS
+196 LDFGN

-237 IESYNAGLAPVMS
+237 IESYNAGLPPVMS

-301 AMKACIKT
+301 AMKACIKM
-309 FNNTLPTPLKTSGG
+309 FNNTLPVPLKTSGG
-323 RIDMIRE
+323 RGDLLQT
-330 LEAINPELVE
+330 LEEINPDFVA
-340 AERSKPDPL
+340 AERNKPDPL

-398 MQEAVYQHPEI
+398 MQEAVYQLPEI

-426 IDEGTG
+426 IDEDTG
-432 LEVRVRPDLEISTT
+432 LEVRVRPDLEISTS

-513 EAPPE
+513 EASPD

-533 IRRAMD
+533 IRQAMD
-539 TDVWPGPVT
+539 TDIWPGPVT
-548 TTLTIGLSDFDMR
+548 TTLTISLNDFDMR
-561 RLEALQMDAA
+561 RLESLQMDAA

>member
-15 AAIMLADGEVCID
+15 EAIILASIEAHMD
-28 ITKETTDLIARIN
+28 ISKAKTDLIARIN
-41 GDKSNQALEK
+41 GNKSNPALEK
-51 YDNIIFRVGLA
+51 YDNIIFRVCLA
-62 ATSST
+62 IASST
-67 CLQSLQDEECIEAL
+67 FLQSLPDEQCIEAL
-81 AHVIRNM
+81 AHVIMNM

-100 FESLCGKDAF
+100 FESLRE
-110 PAADHSAANND
+110 AADHSAANND
-121 KQTVYQQDKVM
+121 KQTVYQQDEVM
-132 TDNDCKAA
+132 TDNDYQET

-147 PGRYPDIPNETYHA
+147 PGRYPEIPNETYHA

-188 IQREHSEA
+188 IQRERSEA

-220 PVIPADALTNTE
+220 PVIPADALTNTD

-301 AMKACIKT
+301 AMKACIKM
-309 FNNTLPTPLKTSGG
+309 FNNTLPVPLKTSGG

-340 AERSKPDPL
+340 AERNKPDPL

-360 RIKAVSPGTVFA
+360 RIKAVSPDTVFA

-426 IDEGTG
+426 IDEDTG

-513 EAPPE
+513 EASPD

-533 IRRAMD
+533 IRQAMD

-548 TTLTIGLSDFDMR
+548 TTLTIGLNDFDMR
-561 RLEALQMDAA
+561 RLESLQMDAA

>member
-15 AAIMLADGEVCID
+15 AAILAADGA
-28 ITKETTDLIARIN
+28 ETFTPAELNNLIARIN

-100 FESLCGKDAF
+100 FESLCE
-110 PAADHSAANND
+110 AADHSAANND
-121 KQTVYQQDKVM
+121 KQTVYQQDEVM

-140 TEPPHFE
+140 TEAPHFE

-188 IQREHSEA
+188 IQRERSEA

-220 PVIPADALTNTE
+220 PVIPADALTNTD

-274 AEEIGSLYVSLPDAF
+274 AEEIGSLYVSLPDTF

-301 AMKACIKT
+301 AMKACIKM
-309 FNNTLPTPLKTSGG
+309 FNKTLPVPLKTSGG
-323 RIDMIRE
+323 HIDMIRE

-340 AERSKPDPL
+340 AERNKPDPL

-389 GDQLKLGKA
+389 VDQLKLGKA
-398 MQEAVYQHPEI
+398 MQEAVYEHPEI

-513 EAPPE
+513 EASPD
-518 LLELGRL
+518 LLYFGRL

-533 IRRAMD
+533 IRQAMD

-561 RLEALQMDAA
+561 RLESLQMDAA

>member
-15 AAIMLADGEVCID
+15 AAILAADGA
-28 ITKETTDLIARIN
+28 ETFTPAELNNLIARIN

-51 YDNIIFRVGLA
+51 YDNIIFRVSLA

-67 CLQSLQDEECIEAL
+67 CLQSLQDEQCIEAL

-88 DKYPAT
+88 DKYQAT

-100 FESLCGKDAF
+100 FESLCE
-110 PAADHSAANND
+110 AADHSAANND
-121 KQTVYQQDKVM
+121 KQTVYQQDEVM

-140 TEPPHFE
+140 TEAPHFE
-147 PGRYPDIPNETYHA
+147 PSRYPDIPNETYHA

-188 IQREHSEA
+188 IQRERSEA

-301 AMKACIKT
+301 AMKACIKM
-309 FNNTLPTPLKTSGG
+309 FNNTLPVPLKTSGG

-426 IDEGTG
+426 IDEDTG

-513 EAPPE
+513 EASPD

-533 IRRAMD
+533 IRQAMD

-561 RLEALQMDAA
+561 RLESLQMDAA

>member
-1 MATTNKERMDANLA
+1 MVTTNKERMNANLA
-15 AAIMLADGEVCID
+15 AAIMMANGEACID
-28 ITKETTDLIARIN
+28 IAKATTDLIARIN
-41 GDKSNQALEK
+41 GDKSNPALEK

-110 PAADHSAANND
+110 PAADHSAAKND

-132 TDNDCKAA
+132 TDNDCQAA
-140 TEPPHFE
+140 TAPPHFE
-147 PGRYPDIPNETYHA
+147 PGRYPDIPNDTYHA

-176 LMYYQRRHITKV
+176 LMYYHRRHITKV
-188 IQREHSEA
+188 IQRERSEA
-196 LDFGS
+196 LDFGN

-262 ATLPQPLSLSGN
+262 ATLPQPLPLSGN

-309 FNNTLPTPLKTSGG
+309 FNNTLPIPLKTSGG
-323 RIDMIRE
+323 RGDLLQT
-330 LEAINPELVE
+330 LEEINPDFVA
-340 AERSKPDPL
+340 AERNKPDPL

-426 IDEGTG
+426 IDEDTG

-513 EAPPE
+513 EASPD

-533 IRRAMD
+533 IRQAMD

-561 RLEALQMDAA
+561 RLEVLQMDAA

>member
-15 AAIMLADGEVCID
+15 AAILAADGA
-28 ITKETTDLIARIN
+28 ETFTPAELNNLIVRIN
-41 GDKSNQALEK
+41 GDKQNQALEK

-67 CLQSLQDEECIEAL
+67 CLQSLPDEQCIEAL

-100 FESLCGKDAF
+100 FESLCE
-110 PAADHSAANND
+110 AADHSAANND
-121 KQTVYQQDKVM
+121 KQTVYQQDEVM
-132 TDNDCKAA
+132 TDNDCQVSA
-140 TEPPHFE
+140 EPPHFE

-188 IQREHSEA
+188 IQRERSEA

-237 IESYNAGLAPVMS
+237 IESYNADLAPVMS

-274 AEEIGSLYVSLPDAF
+274 VEEIGSLYVSLPDAF

-309 FNNTLPTPLKTSGG
+309 FNNTLPVPLKTSGG

-340 AERSKPDPL
+340 AERNKPDPL

-360 RIKAVSPGTVFA
+360 RIKAVSPETVFA

-389 GDQLKLGKA
+389 SDQLKLGKA
-398 MQEAVYQHPEI
+398 MQEAVYQHHEI

-426 IDEGTG
+426 IDEDTG

-513 EAPPE
+513 EASPD

-533 IRRAMD
+533 IRQAMD

-548 TTLTIGLSDFDMR
+548 TTLTIGLNDFDMR
-561 RLEALQMDAA
+561 RLESLQMDAA

>member
-1 MATTNKERMDANLA
+1 MEITNKELMDANLA
-15 AAIMLADGEVCID
+15 AAIMMAKGEACID
-28 ITKETTDLIARIN
+28 ITKATTDLIARIN

-110 PAADHSAANND
+110 PAADHSAAKND
-121 KQTVYQQDKVM
+121 KQTVYQQDEVM
-132 TDNDCKAA
+132 TDNDCQAS

-188 IQREHSEA
+188 IQRERSEA

-232 SMKKW
+232 SMRKW

-301 AMKACIKT
+301 AMKACIKM
-309 FNNTLPTPLKTSGG
+309 FNNTLPVPLKISGG

-389 GDQLKLGKA
+389 VDQLKLGKA

-426 IDEGTG
+426 IDEDTG

-513 EAPPE
+513 EASPD

-533 IRRAMD
+533 IRQAMD

-561 RLEALQMDAA
+561 RLESLQMDAA

>member
-15 AAIMLADGEVCID
+15 AAIMLASGEACIN
-28 ITKETTDLIARIN
+28 IAKATTDLIARIN
-41 GDKSNQALEK
+41 GDKSNPALEK

-62 ATSST
+62 TTSST
-67 CLQSLQDEECIEAL
+67 CLQSLPDEQCTEAL
-81 AHVIRNM
+81 AHIIRNM

-100 FESLCGKDAF
+100 FESLCE
-110 PAADHSAANND
+110 AADHSAANND
-121 KQTVYQQDKVM
+121 KQIVYQQDEVM
-132 TDNDCKAA
+132 TDNDCQAA
-140 TEPPHFE
+140 TEAPHFE

-188 IQREHSEA
+188 IQRERSEA
-196 LDFGS
+196 LDFGN

-220 PVIPADALTNTE
+220 PVIPAEALTNTD

-237 IESYNAGLAPVMS
+237 IESYNAGLEPVMS

-301 AMKACIKT
+301 AMKASIKT
-309 FNNTLPTPLKTSGG
+309 FNNTLPVPLKTSGG

-340 AERSKPDPL
+340 AERNKPDPL

-360 RIKAVSPGTVFA
+360 RIKAVSPDTIFA

-414 HPGRAVE
+414 HPDRSVE

-426 IDEGTG
+426 IDEDTG
-432 LEVRVRPDLEISTT
+432 LEVRVRPDLEISTP

-466 IEAMI
+466 IETMI

-513 EAPPE
+513 EASPD

-533 IRRAMD
+533 IRQAMD

-548 TTLTIGLSDFDMR
+548 TTLTIGLNDFDTR
-561 RLEALQMDAA
+561 RLESLQMDAA